1 MPLDKSSDGPR
12 WPRGQKFVLS
22 QGGRDAHEAHRA
34 AVASARGLS
43 RSALEAA
50 LAAWAEP
57 RKVEP
62 GDGVLLGELKDRPRG
77 LQELTRALEN
87 AGSSAAEVRAAV
99 GRLVAAGLA
108 DPVPTP
114 RAGDDPGPPGQPAR
128 S

>member
-1 MPLDKSSDGPR
+1 MLLEKPSEGPR
-12 WPRGQKFVLS
+12 WPRGQKFALS

-57 RKVEP
+57 RQVQP
-62 GDGVLLGELKDRPRG
+62 GDGVVLGELRDRPRG
-77 LQELTRALEN
+77 LPEVTRGLES
-87 AGSSAAEVRAAV
+87 AGSSAAEVRAAL
-99 GRLVAAGLA
+99 GRLVAAGLV
-108 DPVPTP
+108 DPVPTS
-114 RAGDDPGPPGQPAR
+114 RAGGDPAPPGPWVR